1 MNIKTTEEKQ
11 VFGSLIIFCRLL
23 TWEFAWVICDV
34 EQGDLFYSVG
44 WHRNLRKPQLTWVKL
59 RRGFGKSESEWIRK
73 VWNRMEEMHKAV
85 GRAVGKAAGKAC
97 TWPTPGFK
105 GRSFELWVLNTGD
118 HNFWSPLGSPSC
130 GGDIMIYVKDIN
142 QPSLLTPFYSV
153 LVSISVFMAFQLYFF
168 P

>member
-59 RRGFGKSESEWIRK
+59 RRGFGKSEGEWIRK
-73 VWNRMEEMHKAV
+73 VGTRMEEMHK
-85 GRAVGKAAGKAC
+85 AVGKAAGKAC

-118 HNFWSPLGSPSC
+118 HNFWSLWAHLHVVG
-130 GGDIMIYVKDIN
+130 ILWFMLKDIN

-153 LVSISVFMAFQLYFF
+153 LVSISVFMAF
-168 P
+168 